1 MHASENKLPALYWLE
16 RSIEEMIRALSRLND
31 ALGRSREKAMLY
43 RLRSGDKPYDVSLP
57 RDRWVVLSANRRIW
71 M

>member
-1 MHASENKLPALYWLE
+1 MHAAEDRLPALYWLE
-16 RSIEEMIRALSRLND
+16 RSIEGIIRALSRLND
-31 ALGRSREKAMLY
+31 GLERSREKAMLY

-57 RDRWVVLSANRRIW
+57 RDRWAVLSANRRIW